1 MRVKVPFLV
10 LVLSLGSGLVHDSRA
25 EKVRTNQKASLLARP
40 GEQAKV
46 LLKIKDGQAMT
57 VLATEGRW
65 LKVRVAGR
73 TGYVPRSKVDMSD
86 GDDDIP
92 RNTRRRG
99 FVDGRSRKR
108 GGVDT
113 APTDRVGA
121 DAVGDTGDDGDDDDD
136 ASDDDATPTPRK
148 AGGGGTPD
156 GDDDD
161 DGDDADD
168 ADDADDT
175 DDTDDTDDADDDDAD
190 DEGGGAADT
199 RVRARVAAKTV
210 AFSEPDDSSDES
222 FTARPSDVLYIE
234 SRDGAWAEVSVD
246 DGDIGWIR
254 TTALEIDGGGGGGA
268 RRQIA
273 VGARI
278 GVTFVNQS
286 LASAGGSA
294 AWPDTY
300 KVGSSA
306 ATVALGASL
315 LYRYKPRIVL
325 GGEIAYDLAQALPG
339 IAFDPDG
346 VDGMLPP
353 QTTGFTLHNL
363 NLRGSAGYDLKRAS
377 GAMVFA
383 RLGYHREAFMV
394 ASKDDL
400 EKNNARIPSEIIG
413 GPMVGAAFAM
423 PRLTAKLGLDVHLDA
438 MLFGASVTQTK
449 NLEMGT
455 GGSAKRFLFGTGVTY
470 RWKPSMDLRGS
481 YDLSYGSVS
490 FDGAAMTSLR
500 GQTGTSAKR
509 SDLYHMVTVGIG
521 KAF

>member
-10 LVLSLGSGLVHDSRA
+10 LLISLGSGLVHDSRA
-25 EKVRTNQKASLLARP
+25 EKVRTNQKASLMARP

-46 LLKIKDGQAMT
+46 LLKINDGQAMT

-73 TGYVPRSKVDMSD
+73 TGYVPRSKVDMSG

-92 RNTRRRG
+92 RNSRRRG

-113 APTDRVGA
+113 APSDRVGA
-121 DAVGDTGDDGDDDDD
+121 DAVGDTGADDDDDDDDDDD
-136 ASDDDATPTPRK
+136 APAPRK
-148 AGGGGTPD
+148 TGGAGTTSGKPAP
-156 GDDDD
+156 GDA
-161 DGDDADD
+161 GDAD
-168 ADDADDT
+168 
-175 DDTDDTDDADDDDAD
+175 DDADDDVVDDDDVDDDDADD

-199 RVRARVAAKTV
+199 RVRARVAARTV

-234 SRDGAWAEVSVD
+234 SRDGGWAEVSVD

-254 TTALEIDGGGGGGA
+254 SDVLEIDGGGGGGGGA

-306 ATVALGASL
+306 ATVALGASVQ
-315 LYRYKPRIVL
+315 YRYKPRIVL
-325 GGEIAYDLAQALPG
+325 GAEIAYDLAQALPG

-346 VDGMLPP
+346 IDGEMKP

-363 NLRGSAGYDLKRAS
+363 NLRGTAGYDLKRAS

-394 ASKDDL
+394 ANKDDL
-400 EKNNARIPSEIIG
+400 EKNNAKIPSEIIG

-423 PRLTAKLGLDVHLDA
+423 PRLTARLGLDVHLDA
-438 MLFGASVTQTK
+438 MLVGASVTQTK

-455 GGSAKRFLFGTGVTY
+455 GGSAKRFLFGAGVTY
-470 RWKPSMDLRGS
+470 RWKPSMDFRGS

-490 FDGAAMTSLR
+490 FDGAAAGSLR
-500 GQTGTSAKR
+500 GQTGASAKR
-509 SDLYHMVTVGIG
+509 SDLYHMVTLGIG